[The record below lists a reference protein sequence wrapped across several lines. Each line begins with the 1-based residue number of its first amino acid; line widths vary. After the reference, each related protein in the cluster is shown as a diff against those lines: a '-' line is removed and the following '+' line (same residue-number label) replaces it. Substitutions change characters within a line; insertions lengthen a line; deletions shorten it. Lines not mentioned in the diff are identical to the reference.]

1 MNKNLHLI
9 IGLLFFAFPSVAQE
23 EIVEE
28 EYAPYHIFFS
38 PYFQVGF
45 PQDVLRTNIDRVGY
59 GGGAVVVFQIKRLPV
74 FAGVDLTFLN
84 FDRESETYTD
94 NTEWTSRTNLFM
106 GHGVLRF
113 QPFVDFPIYP
123 YFDALFGVKHF
134 YTRTTVEFLDT
145 DESDSSGNGS
155 DTALSYGFAAG
166 AQFALF
172 RNSAITM
179 DLRCS
184 YLPGN
189 NATYFARNPD
199 ANGPYNEPIEA
210 FQQRTTPT
218 PVLLLQLGV
227 TMNLNDPIFSDGE

>member
-1 MNKNLHLI
+1 MNRRLLCI
-9 IGLLFFAFPSVAQE
+9 FCLLAIGFNASAQE
-23 EIVEE
+23 REVEQNN
-28 EYAPYHIFFS
+28 APYHIFFS
-38 PYFQVGF
+38 PYFQVGL
-45 PQDVLRTNIDRVGY
+45 PQEVLRTNVDKIGY
-59 GGGAVVVFQIKRLPV
+59 GGGGVLVFQINRLPV

-84 FDRESETYTD
+84 FDRESERYND

-113 QPFVDFPIYP
+113 QPVVDFPIYP

-134 YTRTTVEFLDT
+134 YARTTIEFLDT

-166 AQFALF
+166 AQFAIF
-172 RNSAITM
+172 GNPAVTM
-179 DLRCS
+179 DVRCS

-189 NATYFARNPD
+189 NATYFARDPA
-199 ANGPYNEPIEA
+199 ANGPFDDPIEA
-210 FQQRTTPT
+210 FQRRTSPT

-227 TMNLNDPIFSDGE
+227 TLNLNDPYFDM

>member
-1 MNKNLHLI
+1 MNR
-9 IGLLFFAFPSVAQE
+9 LLLCIFCLLAIRFSAAAQE
-23 EIVEE
+23 AETEQDN
-28 EYAPYHIFFS
+28 APYHIFFS
-38 PYFQVGF
+38 PYFQVGL
-45 PQDVLRTNIDRVGY
+45 PQEVLRTNIDRVGY
-59 GGGAVVVFQIKRLPV
+59 GGGGVLVFQIQRLPV
-74 FAGVDLTFLN
+74 FAGVDVTFLN
-84 FDRESETYTD
+84 FDRESERYND

-134 YTRTTVEFLDT
+134 YARTTVEFLDT

-166 AQFALF
+166 AQFAIF
-172 RNSAITM
+172 GNPGITM
-179 DLRCS
+179 DFRCS

-189 NATYFARNPD
+189 NATYFARDPA
-199 ANGPYNEPIEA
+199 ANGPFDDPIEA
-210 FQQRTTPT
+210 FQRRTSPT

-227 TMNLNDPIFSDGE
+227 TFNLNDPYFDM